1 MWRVKSTGLVKK
13 IASTWGDFAG
23 GVLKYLRKHPIPK
36 LTIAGGIGKMTK
48 LAQGAS
54 DLHSGRSQVDF
65 ATLAD
70 MTDNAEVAG
79 ANTALEAY
87 EMCGAPMADAIA
99 RQAQANAL
107 QMLNGAEVA
116 VEIIVIDRAGN
127 ILAKASFA

>member
-1 MWRVKSTGLVKK
+1 MKK

-23 GVLKYLRKHPIPK
+23 GVLKYLRKNPIPK

-48 LAQGAS
+48 LAQGAG

-65 ATLAD
+65 AALAD
-70 MTDNAEVAG
+70 MTGNAEVAE

-87 EMCGAPMADAIA
+87 EMCGAPMADEIA
-99 RQAQANAL
+99 LQAQANAL
-107 QMLNGAEVA
+107 KMLSGAIVA